1 MSSGSQSASGENRRR
16 KKDKKDKKNW
26 RAKRRASA
34 RMSAQSDKEE
44 PTSKKRSK
52 TRRERPDSARR
63 AARRMQSSAEHKAA
77 TEEKK
82 SPHDSRSTREDRYGS
97 ARGRSSSS
105 ARSSRTDSGSAE
117 RKRTDSA
124 RNQRYGS
131 ASHDAIEAPGNLRL
145 MKALLLSCA
154 FLLIVAAGLVL
165 MKEEKNQSKTNG
177 GGKVAK
183 KNKSRNGRSTS
194 GSGNGTQ
201 NGGPRGNNPKRRR
214 VELPQFQ
221 MLTGRVVN
229 EDGQAIAPANL
240 RGILPQVSFGAT
252 KMATVG
258 RPFPT
263 DMEGAF
269 SAKLPYNAKLLEVR
283 ARGYATRLVPL
294 DPSQSTSISDLEIV
308 LTNAFQVEGQ
318 ILAAENG
325 APIGNAKISAESGS
339 WRGETRSDLDGHFQF
354 DDAPSEPLAILVTS
368 KGRVPQVVD
377 AHPGMTISLL
387 EGRVARGIVQDTNG
401 KRVSGAEVVVF
412 GSDHPGVPYF
422 ASTDSNGLFQIKG
435 LDVSEEYMVLARA
448 NGLSTTLTEDWQA
461 PERAEV
467 YVTLVATGSILVYGD
482 DLEDL
487 RLLPIVSQPGF
498 DVPEPKD
505 TPQGFLF
512 EGLAPGRYDVERISD
527 PNQIA
532 NCNVLIGQQV
542 KVQAPSGVENPVDE
556 NPDAPNIEALENGL
570 PIDVSVVDE
579 NGRGLSGATV
589 IAESGLPNVTAQRRQ
604 TDASGRVQIQRP
616 SNRVLVVAEMAGRML
631 KQAVEVSER
640 TQDATVVLV
649 SPARIDGQI
658 LPKLPGKVTLVDATI
673 GQVIRETKTR
683 KNGSFI
689 LEGLIPGK
697 YVLEIECAGFQ
708 NLQVDVTLPLPDNK
722 LSVSLIEGGAEHMIP
737 KGPK

>member
-34 RMSAQSDKEE
+34 RMSAQKDKNESGE
-44 PTSKKRSK
+44 RRSK
-52 TRRERPDSARR
+52 ARRDRPDSARR
-63 AARRMQSSAEHKAA
+63 AARRMQSSADHKAA
-77 TEEKK
+77 KKEKS
-82 SPHDSRSTREDRYGS
+82 SPSDSHSTRDDKYGS
-97 ARGRSSSS
+97 ARGRSAS
-105 ARSSRTDSGSAE
+105 ARGSRVDSGSGE
-117 RKRTDSA
+117 RKRSDST
-124 RNQRYGS
+124 RSQRYGS
-131 ASHDAIEAPGNLRL
+131 ASHEAIEAPGNLRL

-165 MKEEKNQSKTNG
+165 MKEEKGQTKKNG
-177 GGKVAK
+177 SMKVAK
-183 KNKSRNGRSTS
+183 KNRGRNGST
-194 GSGNGTQ
+194 GAGNGKGSQ
-201 NGGPRGNNPKRRR
+201 GGSQGGNNPRRRR

-252 KMATVG
+252 KMVTVG
-258 RPFPT
+258 QPFPT

-294 DPSQSTSISDLEIV
+294 DPSQSSSIADLEIV

-318 ILAAENG
+318 VLAAENG

-339 WRGETRSDLDGHFQF
+339 WRGEVRSDLDGHFEF
-354 DDAPSEPLAILVTS
+354 NDAPSEPLAILVTAT
-368 KGRVPQVVD
+368 GRVPQVVD

-401 KRVSGAEVVVF
+401 KRIPGAEVVVF

-435 LDVSEEYMVLARA
+435 LDVSEEYMVLARSE
-448 NGLSTTLTEDWQA
+448 GLSTTLTEDWQA

-482 DLEDL
+482 DLDDI

-498 DVPEPKD
+498 DVPEPSD

-512 EGLAPGRYDVERISD
+512 EGLAPGRYDIERLSD

-532 NCNVLIGQQV
+532 SCTVLIGQQV
-542 KVQAPSGVENPVDE
+542 KLQAPTGDSVPTDE

-570 PIDVSVVDE
+570 PIEVSVVDE

-589 IAESGLPNVTAQRRQ
+589 IAESGLANITAQRKQ

-616 SNRVLVVAEMAGRML
+616 SNRVLVVAEMAGKML
-631 KQAVEVSER
+631 KQAMEVEER
-640 TQDATVVLV
+640 TRDVTVVLV

-658 LPKLPGKVTLVDATI
+658 LPKLPGKVTLVDPMI
-673 GQVIRETKTR
+673 GQVIREMKTR

-689 LEGLIPGK
+689 LEGIIPGK
-697 YVLEIECAGFQ
+697 YVLEVECAGFQ

-722 LSVSLIEGGAEHMIP
+722 LSISLIEGGAEHMIP